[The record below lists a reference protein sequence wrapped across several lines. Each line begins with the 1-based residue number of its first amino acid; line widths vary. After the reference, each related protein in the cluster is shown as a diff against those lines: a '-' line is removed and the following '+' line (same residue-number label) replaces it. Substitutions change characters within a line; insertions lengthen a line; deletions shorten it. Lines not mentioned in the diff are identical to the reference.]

1 MAIRVFIVDDHEI
14 VRRGI
19 IDLINREA
27 DLEVVGEAATL
38 RAARGR
44 IAAIQPEVAV
54 LDVHL
59 PDGSGIDLCRDIR
72 SSHPQVHCLMLTA
85 FDDSE
90 ASYAAILAGAAG
102 YVLKDIQGTGLLD
115 GIRRVARGDSL
126 MGHAVTRSVVAQL
139 TAPVEA
145 APELNLTLRETQIL
159 RLIGTGMTNREMGA
173 ELALTEK
180 TVKNYVSGLFA
191 KLGVARRSQA
201 AVMSVEME
209 RNRRN

>member
-1 MAIRVFIVDDHEI
+1 
-14 VRRGI
+14 
-19 IDLINREA
+19 
-27 DLEVVGEAATL
+27 
-38 RAARGR
+38 
-44 IAAIQPEVAV
+44 
-54 LDVHL
+54 
-59 PDGSGIDLCRDIR
+59 
-72 SSHPQVHCLMLTA
+72 MLTA

-90 ASYAAILAGAAG
+90 ASYVAILAGAAG